1 MPPKGRKRSRSL
13 PPDVLSNLPDNVI
26 DVILMCFPCKDAVR
40 TSILSKKW
48 RVTISAELL
57 GSLISHCPLLEQLVL
72 NISEILYII
81 EIDAPMLRSFD
92 FTGDISSICL
102 KNAPRLVKVSL
113 AGDNM
118 RADDLDF
125 AKVFESCSALEH
137 PLLDFFNGR
146 IFVEESYEAPT
157 RLPFDLSVKRFY
169 LPHIYLADP
178 YKLSFALCLIR
189 SFPYLEY
196 LEIQVYSEAEDD
208 DRILESLEL
217 EHFSDVT
224 FNHLREVKLVCF
236 GGTTPELQ
244 LIKLLLAKSPVLVK
258 MLIDTC
264 DLDDEPLETRLK
276 IFAEVSSFLRALPE
290 AEVVYDKFKY
300 QITYI

>member
-1 MPPKGRKRSRSL
+1 MEGVLAVRMQIVEIAYFVLLFSFYRLLVIIVCYVMPPKGRKRSRSL

-48 RVTISAELL
+48 
-57 GSLISHCPLLEQLVL
+57 
-72 NISEILYII
+72 
-81 EIDAPMLRSFD
+81 
-92 FTGDISSICL
+92 SSICL
-102 KNAPRLVKVSL
+102 KNVPRLVKVSL
-113 AGDNM
+113 AGDDM
-118 RADDLDF
+118 RAEDLDF

-146 IFVEESYEAPT
+146 
-157 RLPFDLSVKRFY
+157 
-169 LPHIYLADP
+169 
-178 YKLSFALCLIR
+178 
-189 SFPYLEY
+189 
-196 LEIQVYSEAEDD
+196 VYSEAEDD

-276 IFAEVSSFLRALPE
+276 IFAEVDASL
-290 AEVVYDKFKY
+290 
-300 QITYI
+300 